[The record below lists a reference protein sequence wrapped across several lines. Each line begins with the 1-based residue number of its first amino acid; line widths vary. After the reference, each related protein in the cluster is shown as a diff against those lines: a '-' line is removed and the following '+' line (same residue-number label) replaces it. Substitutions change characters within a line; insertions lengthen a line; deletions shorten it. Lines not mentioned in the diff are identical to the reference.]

1 MTTGKPKRGMKIIAK
16 KPAPQQ
22 KSIKAHQ
29 APPKM
34 RAAPSPAAAAAHQA
48 GINHLLVM
56 HQKNLRAAATIQ
68 QALYEG
74 LQLFMERQAAMIHL
88 SIKNSVALF
97 DVIIKA
103 STLQEQAMT
112 RAKVSRAT
120 LDHFLRTAKSDSE
133 TLAQCNAKVIHVVRN
148 RVTEGMTELRD
159 LMRQDNSVKQAA

>member
-1 MTTGKPKRGMKIIAK
+1 M
-16 KPAPQQ
+16 
-22 KSIKAHQ
+22 KAHQ

-34 RAAPSPAAAAAHQA
+34 HTTPSPAAAAEHQA

-56 HQKNLRAAATIQ
+56 QQKNLRAATTIQ

-120 LDHFLRTAKSDSE
+120 LDHLLRTAKSDSE

-159 LMRQDNSVKQAA
+159 LMRQDNAVKQAA